1 MVLPAPIHFKKKGKN
16 GYLLPCLKET
26 ELEPEPDRPP
36 IMEQGKGD
44 ITNYL
49 SNYDNKINCTLT
61 NCYQK
66 SNIDYVSS
74 QVCARYIFKRVSE
87 TVEEW

>member
-1 MVLPAPIHFKKKGKN
+1 M
-16 GYLLPCLKET
+16 KET
-26 ELEPEPDRPP
+26 ELELEPDRPP

-61 NCYQK
+61 NFYQK

-74 QVCARYIFKRVSE
+74 QVCALDTFLNIFLRPSKNGNLTMSKNKK
-87 TVEEW
+87 

>member
-16 GYLLPCLKET
+16 GYLLRCLKET
-26 ELEPEPDRPP
+26 ELEPDRPP
-36 IMEQGKGD
+36 VMEQGNGD

-74 QVCARYIFKRVSE
+74 QVYATYIFKHFYE
-87 TVEEW
+87 AVEEW